1 MEIFQVSRT
10 GHYPTILIYA
20 DKDYDATDQW
30 WMIAIFLLV
39 NKREFIW
46 LWEGRAVAVT
56 GCEKTLKSQ
65 NLGATKQKKEKIYLW
80 KENLLTMMMMM
91 MMMMMMT
98 MMMMTE
104 MMRSSSDINCI
115 DIDDG
120 KPWESDLWHRLH
132 KMWNS
137 DHGVF
142 LITLKDWTKVHRR
155 MRMV

>member
-20 DKDYDATDQW
+20 DNDYDAIDQW

-46 LWEGRAVAVT
+46 LWEGSAVAVT

-98 MMMMTE
+98 EIFICESELKVGMWAAQKK
-104 MMRSSSDINCI
+104 SDVEGISEEVQNTKLQSNQQKINY
-115 DIDDG
+115 
-120 KPWESDLWHRLH
+120 L
-132 KMWNS
+132 
-137 DHGVF
+137 
-142 LITLKDWTKVHRR
+142 
-155 MRMV
+155 